1 MATSLGRK
9 CVLMRWADVSME
21 TVLDL
26 VERGAGSLLL
36 LLPQN
41 FTEMEGE
48 TVEVGSLAEPDC
60 YALQQQS
67 CTVLWCVTVWLR
79 EAGRLVGSIP
89 GAACCGWEWSLD
101 HVLWKYLHVMALL
114 HSALHTGEWCV

>member
-1 MATSLGRK
+1 MVVNMEAKGAIATSLGRK

-48 TVEVGSLAEPDC
+48 TVEVG
-60 YALQQQS
+60 
-67 CTVLWCVTVWLR
+67 R
-79 EAGRLVGSIP
+79 
-89 GAACCGWEWSLD
+89 
-101 HVLWKYLHVMALL
+101 
-114 HSALHTGEWCV
+114 